1 MNVWLISLIILVM
14 LIQSYNSV
22 LCPSRSV
29 ASSSSYVH
37 YSAVVLVHVFVGW
50 VISLY
55 CVYIEDAVD
64 SVIDLLIFLNVLVL
78 LILILKYYAL
88 YFGFVL
94 QELSSPNGYM
104 EGSSCSGCWLY
115 SCAETI

>member
-29 ASSSSYVH
+29 ASSSYVH

-64 SVIDLLIFLNVLVL
+64 SVIDLLIFLLRSCVTYFDNKVLC
-78 LILILKYYAL
+78 
-88 YFGFVL
+88 FVL
-94 QELSSPNGYM
+94 WICVAGTILS
-104 EGSSCSGCWLY
+104 
-115 SCAETI
+115 